1 MSATDLATS
10 EFSEEFTAA
19 EADEAEALIPQPD
32 RPDLPIRVPVV
43 ADCGG
48 AVVRADV
55 LGSTS
60 NVLLLQGS
68 EEAQAMP
75 PLGTPVRLRVEWD
88 RRTLSGRVAAH
99 GVSGRFLIALGER
112 AIRRSR
118 RFAVNVPGVARSAH
132 LLEAVEVRVKDLS
145 TGGARIEGIDL
156 PIGSD
161 VGLLFTPPGRR
172 EPINVLGFVVR
183 AIQGGDEPTI
193 GVAFRMVQQ
202 SMDVLSQKAP
212 STNLA

>member
-1 MSATDLATS
+1 MSANDLATS
-10 EFSEEFTAA
+10 ELSEELA
-19 EADEAEALIPQPD
+19 EAEKADALIPQPD

-68 EEAQAMP
+68 EDTQAMP

-118 RFAVNVPGVARSAH
+118 RFAVNVPGVARSAY
-132 LLEAVEVRVKDLS
+132 LLNAVDVRVRDLS
-145 TGGARIEGIDL
+145 TGGARVEGIDL
-156 PIGSD
+156 PVGSD
-161 VGLLFTPPGRR
+161 VGLLFTPPGRQ

-183 AIQGGDEPTI
+183 AIQGVDEPTI
-193 GVAFRMVQQ
+193 GVAFRMVQP
-202 SMDVLSQKAP
+202 SMDVLGHKAP
-212 STNLA
+212 STS